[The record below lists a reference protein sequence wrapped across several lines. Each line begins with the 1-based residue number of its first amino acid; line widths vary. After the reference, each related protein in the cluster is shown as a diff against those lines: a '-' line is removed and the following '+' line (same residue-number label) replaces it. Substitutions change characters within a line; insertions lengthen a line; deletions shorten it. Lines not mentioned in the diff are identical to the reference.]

1 MALTNFRRNK
11 AFISLGFLAT
21 LATSVAFA
29 PSVHAQNLNGQDPV
43 NAGCDK
49 DGVVLTSTSGGTYW
63 YGVDQREIKVYL
75 IKSDRCKTNWV
86 KADVPKDSH
95 LYLHT
100 VNPDKK
106 YVEYTAQVNGV
117 NYTDMWDWSLP
128 FQACAA
134 IPDKQQPVCTSVIP

>member
-1 MALTNFRRNK
+1 MSLTNFRRNK

-29 PSVHAQNLNGQDPV
+29 PSVHAQNDPV

-49 DGVVLTSTSGGTYW
+49 DGVVLTSTSGGK
-63 YGVDQREIKVYL
+63 YGGIGPFGQREIKVYL

-106 YVEYTAQVNGV
+106 YVEYTAQVNGE

-134 IPDKQQPVCTSVIP
+134 IPGKQQPVCTSVIP